1 MIHSENI
8 HNLYKH
14 TDYVVSTHYKQP
26 LPHLSQAVQ
35 SHKINS
41 SYPEAFNKCHKVA
54 YVYKLL
60 QGINGAGDAKLSF
73 LVLL

>member
-14 TDYVVSTHYKQP
+14 TDYVVSTDYKQP
-26 LPHLSQAVQ
+26 LPHLLPAVQ

-41 SYPEAFNKCHKVA
+41 SYPEAFNKCYKVA
-54 YVYKLL
+54 YV
-60 QGINGAGDAKLSF
+60 
-73 LVLL
+73 